1 MTTKTLW
8 DAAKVV
14 QRGTFIAIQCYLKK
28 QEKHLIDNLNLHLK
42 QLEKEEE
49 KNRKINRR
57 KEIIKI

>member
-28 QEKHLIDNLNLHLK
+28 QEQHQIDNLTLHLK
-42 QLEKEEE
+42 QQEKKEQE
-49 KNRKINRR
+49 NPKINIR
-57 KEIIKI
+57 K